1 MTETKKLL
9 ILGFG
14 GHARSVADVAL
25 ACGYDELLFV
35 DDQARDGENFLG
47 YPVVA
52 RMNAY
57 IGRHWVVFPAAG
69 DSRKRELQC
78 VWARE
83 LGFPL
88 ATLVSPKASIGAG
101 ATISTA
107 CFVGH
112 HAHIGPMARIGR
124 ACIINTGAVVEHECR
139 IGDFCHVSVNASI
152 AGRSSL
158 GDHSMLGAG
167 ATIIDQVSVCDHVM
181 VGAGAVVCQPIET
194 PGTYVGVPAKRIS
207 TTLCS
212 GSE

>member
-25 ACGYDELLFV
+25 SCGYEKLVFV
-35 DDQARDGENFLG
+35 DDHAQEGENFLG

-52 RMNAY
+52 KIDAY
-57 IGRHWVVFPAAG
+57 IGRDWVVFPAAG
-69 DSRKRELQC
+69 DNRKRERQC
-78 VWARE
+78 DSARDM
-83 LGFPL
+83 GFPL
-88 ATLVSPKASIGAG
+88 ATVVSPKASIGPG

-112 HAHIGPMARIGR
+112 HAHVGPMARLGW

-139 IGDFCHVSVNASI
+139 VGDFCHVSVNATI

-167 ATIIDQVSVCDHVM
+167 ATIIDQVSVCGDVM
-181 VGAGAVVCQPIET
+181 VGAGAVVSQSIET

-207 TTLCS
+207 THLCS